1 MEWGQEE
8 SKKWVRIP
16 STTDNK
22 YTHGVLGVVTGS
34 KKYPGAAVLGVQA
47 AHHTGIGMVRY
58 LGDPDVAQSVLYA
71 RPETVTAPGKVNAW
85 LIGSGMDLSD
95 IFAPERNRVKKA
107 LLTSEPKVI
116 DAGGL
121 DLLESAEGLC
131 VITPHEGE
139 LEKLFSRENR
149 DELSWVQN
157 AADVLECVVV
167 LKGHTTYIACPKQK
181 ASTRFIA
188 LVTSPTTW
196 LATAGTG
203 DVLAGIMGALVAVNK
218 PESLEDLAKISAT
231 GVYLHGQAA
240 GLAAANG
247 PFPAQDVALDVSR
260 IISEL
265 SR

>member
-1 MEWGQEE
+1 MEWGIKE
-8 SKKWVRIP
+8 SKEWIRIP
-16 STTDNK
+16 FSTDNK

-58 LGDPDVAQSVLYA
+58 LGDPDIAQSVLHA
-71 RPETVTAPGKVNAW
+71 RPETVTALGKVNAW

-95 IFAPERNRVKKA
+95 IFDSERTRVKKA
-107 LLTSEPKVI
+107 LLTPEPKVI

-121 DLLESAEGLC
+121 DLLESAKGLC

-139 LEKLFSRENR
+139 LEKLFSREKR
-149 DELSWVQN
+149 DELSWVQD

-181 ASTRFIA
+181 VSSRFVA

-218 PESLEDLAKISAT
+218 PESLEDLAKIAAT
-231 GVYLHGQAA
+231 GVYIHGQAA
-240 GLAAANG
+240 GFVSQKG
-247 PFPAQDVALDVSR
+247 PFPAQDLALAISK
-260 IISEL
+260 IIGDL